1 MFSGPRRLTFVLH
14 QSPGE
19 EAVARWVVFDERVIA
34 MIVVV
39 ADGAGDD
46 QRPGLGGGPVD
57 PVDQASQDREPGGS
71 QLTCSTGG
79 DVADRQ
85 PLAREVHNGVDVL
98 EDLRRRRYLGRPP
111 LMGVLELG
119 QPALGT
125 ISVS

>member
-1 MFSGPRRLTFVLH
+1 
-14 QSPGE
+14 
-19 EAVARWVVFDERVIA
+19 
-34 MIVVV
+34 
-39 ADGAGDD
+39 
-46 QRPGLGGGPVD
+46 
-57 PVDQASQDREPGGS
+57 
-71 QLTCSTGG
+71 
-79 DVADRQ
+79 VADRQ